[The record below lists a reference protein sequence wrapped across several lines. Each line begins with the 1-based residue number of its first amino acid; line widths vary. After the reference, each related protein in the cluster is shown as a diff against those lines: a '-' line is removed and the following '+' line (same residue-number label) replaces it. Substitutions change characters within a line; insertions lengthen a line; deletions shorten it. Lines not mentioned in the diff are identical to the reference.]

1 MLFLCTICFYIL
13 SIYGRSQIDNC
24 KKNDNVIFV
33 HYFFLYLS
41 IYGRSQ
47 IDFKIVLTSIELVN
61 YDVVKS

>member
-1 MLFLCTICFYIL
+1 MEDHKLTIV
-13 SIYGRSQIDNC
+13 